1 MKLSGGVVVSN
12 VLVVSAGVVD
22 NIIFIGVVV
31 VPDLIVLSIGV
42 E

>member
-1 MKLSGGVVVSN
+1 MKLSGAVVVSN
-12 VLVVSAGVVD
+12 ELVLSAGVVD

-42 E
+42 V